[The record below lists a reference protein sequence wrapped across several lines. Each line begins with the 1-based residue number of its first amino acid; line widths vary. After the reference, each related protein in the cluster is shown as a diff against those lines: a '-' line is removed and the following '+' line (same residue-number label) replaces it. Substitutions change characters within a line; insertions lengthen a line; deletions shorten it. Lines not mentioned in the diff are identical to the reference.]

1 MVDRDYTEDLILE
14 ELAHYVLYRAV
25 LAELRMV
32 TFFRR
37 QRENA

>member
-1 MVDRDYTEDLILE
+1 MVDRTDDDLILH
-14 ELAHYVLYRAV
+14 ELAHYVLFRAV

-37 QRENA
+37 QRDNA